1 MTRKYR
7 ITIVKDEEFFRL
19 ALHPFRYRKTPF
31 TGKIDFVSERLFD
44 SETAAVHQARSTFGN
59 EFVFKRNQA
68 GELHASFI
76 LRAAELPH

>member
-19 ALHPFRYRKTPF
+19 SLHPLRYRDALAA
-31 TGKIDFVSERLFD
+31 GKIDFVSERLFN

-59 EFVFKRNQA
+59 KFVFKRNQA
-68 GELHASFI
+68 GELQASFI
-76 LRAAELPH
+76 LRAAEL